1 MGCTTVS
8 QTQGIDCGEIFA
20 FIIKSQNYKAIFAFA
35 GARDWELGE
44 IDVAATI
51 PFQYLGL
58 EDCIGR
64 VCKFQKALY
73 GLKQAARAFDKK
85 RIEQLVRKSG
95 YLPFNSDWDVSS
107 RLGRDVGV
115 LIASSLHIGI
125 HSAKHILK
133 SNFQMAELGPWTY
146 TWE

>member
-1 MGCTTVS
+1 MGFQAETRKRWRDYSIKVTVGCTTVS

-20 FIIKSQNYKAIFAFA
+20 FIIKSQNCKAIFAFA

-58 EDCIGR
+58 EDFIGR

-73 GLKQAARAFDKK
+73 GLKQAAPAFDK
-85 RIEQLVRKSG
+85 RGL
-95 YLPFNSDWDVSS
+95 NSS
-107 RLGRDVGV
+107 
-115 LIASSLHIGI
+115 
-125 HSAKHILK
+125 
-133 SNFQMAELGPWTY
+133 
-146 TWE
+146 